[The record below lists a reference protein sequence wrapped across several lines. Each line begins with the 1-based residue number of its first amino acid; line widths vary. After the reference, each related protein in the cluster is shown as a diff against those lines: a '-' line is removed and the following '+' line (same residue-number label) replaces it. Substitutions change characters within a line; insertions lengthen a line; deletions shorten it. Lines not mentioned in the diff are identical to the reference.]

1 MRPRIALAAFAT
13 ISSMLLLVGSAQG
26 AEDAR
31 DFSGVWQAFTSEPAV
46 SRGAEGSLSAEGKI
60 KVADFNALYPNMIE
74 PGSYCVP
81 PGMPSTMTSIVS
93 YPIEITQTPNRI
105 AMFAELESQYRRL
118 FLDGRDYPENY
129 PTTRMGY
136 SIGHW
141 EGDTLVV
148 ETRLLSEM
156 LTGRFPRTEST
167 VVVERISKMTRSQV
181 TAPANG
187 FINNPTIDDNVLA
200 FNLTVTD
207 PSLYSEPQVVTV
219 YYQHIDE
226 NSMLEYDCV
235 ADLWRQALDEANP

>member
-1 MRPRIALAAFAT
+1 MRQRIALAAFVTFTSA
-13 ISSMLLLVGSAQG
+13 LVLAGSVHG
-26 AEDAR
+26 AEEAR
-31 DFSGVWQAFTSEPAV
+31 DFSGVWQAFASEPAI
-46 SRGAEGSLSAEGKI
+46 SRGAEGSLSAEGRI

-81 PGMPSTMTSIVS
+81 PGMPATMTAIVS
-93 YPIEITQTPNRI
+93 YPIEITQTSNRI
-105 AMFAELESQYRRL
+105 TMIAEMESQYRRL
-118 FLDGRDYPENY
+118 FLDGRAYPENY
-129 PTTRMGY
+129 PVTRMGY

-156 LTGRFPRTEST
+156 LTGRFPRTENT
-167 VVVERISKMTRSQV
+167 VVVERISKMKRSQV
-181 TAPANG
+181 SAPANG
-187 FINNPTIDDNVLA
+187 FINNPTIDDNVLV

-207 PSLYSEPQVVTV
+207 PTLYSEPQVVTM

-235 ADLWRQALDEANP
+235 ADLWQQALDEANP